1 MTSDTAHPNLCYQCG
16 KVVHKDKVLA
26 DQCRLMTA
34 ILGQGWGDRNI
45 DDIGVE
51 SSRSKSNIKAVK
63 EVILSI
69 STEGQIVG
77 LDRDNRDCSET
88 KKSIDLSASSCFLE
102 EDFVTPASS
111 FEMDGEGSC
120 VSDAD
125 AQLLS

>member
-1 MTSDTAHPNLCYQCG
+1 MQVDDCHSRAGL
-16 KVVHKDKVLA
+16 
-26 DQCRLMTA
+26 
-34 ILGQGWGDRNI
+34 GDRNK

-51 SSRSKSNIKAVK
+51 SYRSKRNIKAVK

-69 STEGQIVG
+69 STEAQIVG

-88 KKSIDLSASSCFLE
+88 KKSIDLSASSCCLE

-125 AQLLS
+125 AQLKKKPWWITKYLFK